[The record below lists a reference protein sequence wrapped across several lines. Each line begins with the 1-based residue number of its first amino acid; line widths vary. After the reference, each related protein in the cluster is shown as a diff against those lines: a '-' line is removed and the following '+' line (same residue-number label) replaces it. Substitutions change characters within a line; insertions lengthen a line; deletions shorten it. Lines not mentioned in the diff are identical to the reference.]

1 MKEISIRDIAGVSI
15 GQAENRKAGTGCTVF
30 VCKDGMRAGL
40 DVRGG
45 GPASR
50 ESQLLNP
57 LMAAQAIHA
66 IVLAGG
72 SAFGLGTA
80 DGVMKL
86 LEERDIGFDVGVT
99 KVPLV
104 AQADL
109 FDLTVGDPFT
119 RPDADMGYEAAR
131 LALDAPNYRDGNY
144 GAGCG
149 ATVGKIEGMATCMKT
164 GIGSYAVQL
173 GPLQVGAVVALNALG
188 DVFDRKTGRQIAGL
202 LTKDRSAF
210 RRTTEVMQG
219 SIDVIENRFAG
230 NTTLA
235 VMITNAAFEKP
246 ALCKIAG
253 MGHDGFA
260 CSINPVHTS
269 FDGDSIYA
277 VSVGSVRADQELVG
291 TLAAE
296 AVSEAIVRAVRSAE
310 SAYGFPAAAD
320 LPF

>member
-1 MKEISIRDIAGVSI
+1 MKEISIKDIQNIRI
-15 GQAENRKAGTGCTVF
+15 GQVENAAAGTGCTVLI
-30 VCKDGMRAGL
+30 CRDGMRAGL

-57 LMAAQAIHA
+57 LTAARVIHG

-72 SAFGLGTA
+72 SAFGLGAA
-80 DGVMKL
+80 DGVMRL
-86 LEERDIGFDVGVT
+86 LEERGIGYDVGVT

-109 FDLTVGDPFT
+109 FDLTVGDPFV
-119 RPDADMGYEAAR
+119 RPEASMGYEAAG

-149 ATVGKIEGMATCMKT
+149 ATVGKITGMGCCMKT
-164 GIGSYAVQL
+164 GMGSFALEL
-173 GPLQVGAVVALNALG
+173 GALQIGAVVALNALG
-188 DVFDRKTGRQIAGL
+188 DVFNWRSGEQIAGVL
-202 LTKDRSAF
+202 REDRSGF
-210 RRTTEVMQG
+210 RSTAEIMKKD
-219 SIDVIENRFAG
+219 SSVIENRFTG

-235 VMITNAAFEKP
+235 VVITNAAFEKP

-260 CSINPVHTS
+260 RSIRPVHTS
-269 FDGDSIYA
+269 FDGDSIFA
-277 VSVGSVRADQELVG
+277 VSVGDLKADQELVG

-296 AVSEAIVRAVRSAE
+296 VISEAIIRAVESAE
-310 SAYGFPAAAD
+310 SAYGFPAARD
-320 LPF
+320 LV